1 MKITDKERLAFLDR
15 MALANMS
22 RRGFLAGAT
31 AAAAGTALASIPF
44 GGTPAAAQEQS
55 LRFCSWGGSI
65 QTLQRQYIIDPF
77 TAETGIKVIDESL
90 PLASRIKAMVD
101 NGNLEFDVVQTD
113 LLTLLSLEGMGEYFE
128 VIDYSKLSAAATAG
142 IPDSVKLQ
150 KAVGYY
156 YWSYNIGYRTDKFP
170 NGAPASW
177 ADVWD
182 VEKFPGK
189 RTLASADGGQYPSL
203 EFALMADGVAK
214 DALYPIDLD
223 RAFASLDKIK
233 PDVAKWWSSG
243 SEVIQLYTSG
253 EVTTGSTYSSR
264 VLTAKTEGAPVDVSW
279 NQGQASLDYIMIIK
293 GAPLDAAHKLIDALL
308 QVKPSVEIFNQYNG
322 GPANAEVLQGL
333 KEGRAAELP
342 SFPANLEQMYVQD
355 SKWWAENLDSVI
367 ERFQEWV
374 LL

>member
-1 MKITDKERLAFLDR
+1 MKITDKDRLQFLDR
-15 MALANMS
+15 LALSRLS
-22 RRGFLAGAT
+22 RRDFLAGA
-31 AAAAGTALASIPF
+31 AAVGAGSALSAL
-44 GGTPAAAQEQS
+44 GGSPALAQEQT
-55 LRFCSWGGSI
+55 LRFCSWGGAI
-65 QTLQRQYIIDPF
+65 QELQRKHVIDPF
-77 TAETGIKVIDESL
+77 TASSGIKVLDESL

-113 LLTLLSLEGMGEYFE
+113 LLTQLSLDEMGEYFE
-128 VIDYSKLSAAATAG
+128 PIDYSKLSAGALAG
-142 IPDSVKLQ
+142 IADDVKLK

-156 YWSYNIGYRTDKFP
+156 YWSYNIGYRADKFP
-170 NGAPASW
+170 DGAPDSW
-177 ADVWD
+177 ADVWN

-223 RAFASLDKIK
+223 RAFAALDKIK
-233 PDVAKWWSSG
+233 PSVAKWWSSG

-253 EVTTGSTYSSR
+253 EVTTGSTYSSSA
-264 VLTAKTEGAPVDVSW
+264 LTAKTEGAPVSVSW
-279 NQGQASLDYIMIIK
+279 NQGQASLDYLMIIK
-293 GAPLDAAHKLIDALL
+293 GAPVDAAHKLIDALL
-308 QVKPSVEIFNQYNG
+308 QVEPSVKIFDQYNG
-322 GPANAEVLQGL
+322 GPANADVLKGL

-342 SFPANLEQMYVQD
+342 SYPANLEKMYVQD
-355 SKWWAENLDSVI
+355 SQWWADNLDAVI